1 MSALPFCVVLPIADN
16 SDNDRVGIIISDI
29 RCIKPDRANPNK
41 SVVFMH
47 DKAVFHFV
55 NLTVEQLRDAIN
67 DTIDGVDDL

>member
-1 MSALPFCVVLPIADN
+1 MSALPYCVVLPIADN
-16 SDNDRVGIIISDI
+16 SDSDRVGIIISDI

-55 NLTVEQLRDAIN
+55 NLSVEEVRDEIN
-67 DTIDGVDDL
+67 LVVDGVD